1 MIQVLKLRKLKDSG
15 TIRILTILPPR
26 SAPVQTPVEPSILA
40 TASTQFVV
48 CSMLVSRLAMI
59 QSISCQTTRV
69 ADIGIDVGI
78 GLTLVGDVYS
88 VIRGNAQRK
97 FDESIRIH
105 GLQLLCSSR
114 ICITVA
120 GSRSWRFGSLLSIQ
134 SKQAPAVSMP
144 IRIYKLLREEQH
156 LFTT

>member
-1 MIQVLKLRKLKDSG
+1 MIQLLRLRKLKDSG

-26 SAPVQTPVEPSILA
+26 AVSVQTPALPSILA
-40 TASTQFVV
+40 TASTQIVV
-48 CSMLVSRLAMI
+48 CSMLVSRHAMI
-59 QSISCQTTRV
+59 HSISSQGTRV
-69 ADIGIDVGI
+69 ADFSIDVGM
-78 GLTLVGDVYS
+78 GLSIVGDVYS
-88 VIRGNAQRK
+88 VIRGISQRK

-114 ICITVA
+114 ICIAVS

-134 SKQAPAVSMP
+134 NMQTPTASMP

-156 LFTT
+156 QFTT

>member
-1 MIQVLKLRKLKDSG
+1 MIQLLRLRKLKDSG
-15 TIRILTILPPR
+15 TIRIMTLLPPR
-26 SAPVQTPVEPSILA
+26 SAPVQTPVVPSILA
-40 TASTQFVV
+40 TASTQSVV
-48 CSMLVSRLAMI
+48 YSMLFSRHAMVH
-59 QSISCQTTRV
+59 SISSQATRV

-114 ICITVA
+114 ICIAVA
-120 GSRSWRFGSLLSIQ
+120 GSRNWRFGSLLSIQ
-134 SKQAPAVSMP
+134 NRHAPASSMP

-156 LFTT
+156 QFTT